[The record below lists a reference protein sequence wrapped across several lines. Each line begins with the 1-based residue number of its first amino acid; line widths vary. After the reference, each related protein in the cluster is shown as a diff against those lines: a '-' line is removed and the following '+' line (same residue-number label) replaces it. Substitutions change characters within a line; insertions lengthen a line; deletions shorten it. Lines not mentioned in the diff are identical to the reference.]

1 MTQQVK
7 DVLFLCILGLVA
19 ITLLFTITHAPAI
32 DKVVTEDM
40 MSKEA
45 VIATMN
51 NHVFVYT
58 GPYSDLPQG
67 VDLEICEIRNDTI
80 WLCPNSEEAGY

>member
-1 MTQQVK
+1 MNKVK
-7 DVLFLCILGLVA
+7 DIAFVIIAGA
-19 ITLLFTITHAPAI
+19 TLLTLVLVSMKAPAV
-32 DKVVTEDM
+32 DDVLDEDM
-40 MSKEA
+40 MSKQA

-80 WLCPNSEEAGY
+80 WLCPNAEETDN